1 MLKPN
6 HALAAAAGL
15 LALVALPAIMCAEA
29 PNAERVA
36 AAKELMQSAGV
47 AAQFDEVMPYLMRQ
61 LAQSFTAIAPDKGT
75 EIGEVFGQLATKFV
89 DRKGE
94 RDRHTLCRKAHLAR
108 ARCPHRLLQVADWFE
123 ICRRAARDHAPIDDG
138 WAALG
143 RPARSRDRGG
153 GAQGT
158 EETRR

>member
-47 AAQFDEVMPYLMRQ
+47 AAQFDEVMP
-61 LAQSFTAIAPDKGT
+61 
-75 EIGEVFGQLATKFV
+75 
-89 DRKGE
+89 
-94 RDRHTLCRKAHLAR
+94 
-108 ARCPHRLLQVADWFE
+108 
-123 ICRRAARDHAPIDDG
+123 
-138 WAALG
+138 
-143 RPARSRDRGG
+143 
-153 GAQGT
+153 
-158 EETRR
+158 